1 MVVIVTHPI
10 LVPRGGSCRLDTPD
24 QILLDQDSEG
34 VVHGLA
40 GDRPDRSPDVLDQ
53 QVGRDVGAG
62 RDSTDDG
69 QPLCGD
75 LDTVSAQKLFYPVP
89 HDPILTA
96 ILDSVQY
103 LFGHPDPYV
112 ATARHGLVRSRCHCA
127 ARVRLGPPG
136 TFVHMSIALTEDH
149 VALAETTAD
158 FLTKR
163 EARTGSRSLLDAPQ
177 ESLPPWWDELAGLG
191 WLGLHIPEAQ
201 GGSGYSL
208 EELVVVV
215 EQFGRAMAPGPLV
228 PTVIASAVLAA
239 VGGDAADSHLAGL
252 ADGSIIGAV
261 ALGGDVV
268 LVDGA
273 ASGSA
278 GNVLGGGLAQVLLVA
293 SGDDVAVVEIGKGVT
308 VEVPPNLDP
317 TRRTARITLDGAP
330 ATVLPG
336 ARRQL
341 IDLARVILSA
351 EAAGLARECTETAA
365 EYAKQRVQFGR
376 PIAMFQ
382 AVKHHCANMAVAT
395 ELATSAV
402 WDAARAAG
410 TGGDQLTYA
419 AAVAATLAAPAAD
432 LCANLSTQVHGGI
445 AITWEH
451 DAHLFMRR
459 ATVLLGYLQPDV
471 AAADLTDLVRQGV
484 SREKTVE
491 LPPEAEAIRDQVR
504 SFAERIKDMS
514 AEGQRT
520 ELIDSGYVMPH
531 WPKPFG
537 RGAGAVEQLVV
548 EQEFTAAGVQRPSYG
563 ITGWNILTLIQYAT
577 EDQVARWVRPALNQ
591 DVIWCQLFS
600 EPDAGSDAAGVTTKA
615 TRVEGGWLVNGQK
628 VWTSGAHVAGMG
640 FATVRTDP
648 DVPKHAGITTMV
660 IDMHAHGVE
669 VRPLKMTNGGSEF
682 NEVFFDDV
690 FVPDDD
696 VVGPVDGGWT
706 VARATLGNESVSI
719 GGGDGGMSLPPAFLV
734 PPFDA
739 HPERVVGGAERIG
752 RYIADHQAMTLLN
765 LRSANR
771 AVVGGEP
778 GPEGAITKLVLSEI
792 GHDAASLLTELN
804 GPDAAF
810 MDGEAAMGNM
820 LVLMHRG
827 LSIAGGTSEIKRNQ
841 IGERILGLPRD
852 PLVK

>member
-1 MVVIVTHPI
+1 
-10 LVPRGGSCRLDTPD
+10 
-24 QILLDQDSEG
+24 
-34 VVHGLA
+34 
-40 GDRPDRSPDVLDQ
+40 
-53 QVGRDVGAG
+53 
-62 RDSTDDG
+62 
-69 QPLCGD
+69 
-75 LDTVSAQKLFYPVP
+75 
-89 HDPILTA
+89 
-96 ILDSVQY
+96 
-103 LFGHPDPYV
+103 
-112 ATARHGLVRSRCHCA
+112 
-127 ARVRLGPPG
+127 
-136 TFVHMSIALTEDH
+136 MSIAITEDH
-149 VALAETTAD
+149 VALAGTAAD
-158 FLTKR
+158 LLTKR
-163 EARTGSRSLLDAPQ
+163 EARSDARALLEAAD
-177 ESLPPWWDELAGLG
+177 ETLPAWWDELAQLG
-191 WLGLHIPEAQ
+191 WLGLHVPEDK
-201 GGSGYSL
+201 GGSGYTL
-208 EELVVVV
+208 QELVVVV
-215 EQFGRAMAPGPLV
+215 EQLGRAVAPGPFV

-239 VGGDAADSHLAGL
+239 VGGEAADTYLPGL
-252 ADGSIIGAV
+252 ADGSTIGAV
-261 ALGGDVV
+261 ALGGDVRI
-268 LVDGA
+268 VDGT

-278 GNVLGGGLAQVLLVA
+278 GNVLGGGLAQVLIVVT
-293 SGDDVAVVEIGKGVT
+293 GDDVAVVQVGDGVT

-317 TRRTARITLDGAP
+317 TRRTARVTLDGAP
-330 ATVLPG
+330 ATVLVG

-341 IDLARVILSA
+341 VDLARVILSA
-351 EAAGLARECTETAA
+351 EATGLARESTEMAA
-365 EYAKQRVQFGR
+365 EYAKERIQFGR

-382 AVKHHCANMAVAT
+382 AVKHHCANMAVAA

-402 WDAARAAG
+402 WDAARAAA

-419 AAVAATLAAPAAD
+419 AAVAATLSAPAAD

-459 ATVLLGYLQPDV
+459 ATVLLGELQPDV
-471 AAADLTDLVRQGV
+471 AAAELTDLVRRGV
-484 SREKTVE
+484 VRDKAVE
-491 LPPEAEAIRDQVR
+491 LPPEAEAIRDEVR
-504 SFAERIKDMS
+504 AFAERIKGLTPE
-514 AEGQRT
+514 AQRA
-520 ELIDSGYVMPH
+520 ELIESGYVMPH

-537 RGAGAVEQLVV
+537 RQAGAVEQLVV
-548 EQEFTAAGVQRPSYG
+548 EQEFSAAGVKRPSYG

-577 EDQVARWVRPALNQ
+577 EDQVARWVLPALNQ

-600 EPDAGSDAAGVTTKA
+600 EPDAGSDAAGVTTRA
-615 TRVEGGWLVNGQK
+615 TRVDGGWLVNGQK

-660 IDMHAHGVE
+660 IDMHAQGVE

-682 NEVFFDDV
+682 NEVFFNDV

-719 GGGDGGMSLPPAFLV
+719 GGGDGGMSLPPSVLV
-734 PPFDA
+734 APFDA
-739 HPERVVGGAERIG
+739 HPERVSGGAVRIG
-752 RYIADHQAMTLLN
+752 RYIAAHQAMNLLN

-771 AVVGGEP
+771 AVAGAEP

-792 GHDAASLLTELN
+792 GHDAAALLTELN

-810 MDGEAAMGNM
+810 MEGDAFIGNT

-852 PLVK
+852 PLIK